1 MTTFLYHRARC
12 KCKFLAPSKP
22 PVPQLPRGHPSP
34 SPPQKAHV
42 PGKVP
47 NKDALLNHQG
57 GSLVASPV
65 QTQSLSWFLVKIKLM
80 CRQPKEPCQ
89 KEPSKSATNPKEM
102 QRLKQKAKNN
112 RDQPATKR
120 QKSSRV
126 VELAVDKEAKEQ
138 GPSKQKIRPRM
149 PQSEGDKEHPDGG
162 DGAPSTKSL
171 APKPRKLT
179 PPPTHHP
186 PPSRPREG
194 DLGIYPM

>member
-1 MTTFLYHRARC
+1 MQIPCPRQ
-12 KCKFLAPSKP
+12 APCPSTP
-22 PVPQLPRGHPSP
+22 PEATHPCLLPR
-34 SPPQKAHV
+34 KAHV

-57 GSLVASPV
+57 GSLVASP
-65 QTQSLSWFLVKIKLM
+65 
-80 CRQPKEPCQ
+80 PKEPCQ

-149 PQSEGDKEHPDGG
+149 RPKRNPTPE
-162 DGAPSTKSL
+162 
-171 APKPRKLT
+171 PKPTSQLS
-179 PPPTHHP
+179 PPPP
-186 PPSRPREG
+186 PPLP
-194 DLGIYPM
+194 LPPPQP